1 MAQCVLNKTNR
12 SVLKVKYSPS
22 LKGLGVCRF
31 RSEDQES
38 VMIVTIYPFFQAS
51 PSAFLLRAKPASTFE
66 PGLR

>member
-1 MAQCVLNKTNR
+1 MFKL
-12 SVLKVKYSPS
+12 KYSPS
-22 LKGLGVCRF
+22 HRELGLCGF

-51 PSAFLLRAKPASTFE
+51 PSAFLLRARPASTLE

>member
-1 MAQCVLNKTNR
+1 MFRL
-12 SVLKVKYSPS
+12 KYSPS
-22 LKGLGVCRF
+22 NRELGLYGF

-51 PSAFLLRAKPASTFE
+51 PSAFLLRARPASTLE